1 MILGR
6 DIRSRRM
13 LFLKGGLFLLL
24 GMFASG
30 LLLAESPHW
39 RTALLLGIAV
49 WAFCRFYY
57 FLFYVLER
65 YAGRKEPFA
74 GVLDALGYLLRGK
87 RD

>member
-6 DIRSRRM
+6 DIRSRR
-13 LFLKGGLFLLL
+13 LLLLKGGLFLLL
-24 GMFASG
+24 GLIAGG
-30 LLLAESPHW
+30 LILAESLRW
-39 RTALLLGIAV
+39 RTALLLGITV

-65 YAGRKEPFA
+65 YAGRKQPFA